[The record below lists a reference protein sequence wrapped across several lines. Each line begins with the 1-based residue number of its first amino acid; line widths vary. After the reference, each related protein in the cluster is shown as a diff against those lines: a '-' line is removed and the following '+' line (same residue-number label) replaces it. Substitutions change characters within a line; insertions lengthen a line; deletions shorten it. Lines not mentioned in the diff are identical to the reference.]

1 MRAWVPHRLAR
12 RARVL
17 EPRRKVSAAEPLQE
31 RWEPAGPDEAP
42 QLQAQKGPVV
52 RRDAEVALHP
62 GRGAS
67 SAESFWAR
75 TAAVRRGRLPPAE
88 PQERGLQPGP
98 WGAGLQAWADRLLQG
113 AARAGAGPT
122 AREARRRPLGVAVE
136 ARRRRRKNP
145 PGSPS
150 T

>member
-1 MRAWVPHRLAR
+1 MAR

-17 EPRRKVSAAEPLQE
+17 EPRRKVSGEEPLQV
-31 RWEPAGPDEAP
+31 RWGQAGPDEAP
-42 QLQAQKGPVV
+42 QLQARKGPVV
-52 RRDAEVALHP
+52 RRDAEEEQHP

-67 SAESFWAR
+67 SAESFWER
-75 TAAVRRGRLPPAE
+75 MAAAQRGRLPPEE

-98 WGAGLQAWADRLLQG
+98 WGAGLQVWADRLLPVE
-113 AARAGAGPT
+113 ARGGAGPR
-122 AREARRRPLGVAVE
+122 AREARRRPLGAAVE